1 MRDARASLVASSGI
15 ATQSTPTAQTKISSA
30 PTGGAITAP
39 VPHPPTNT
47 SLEQILKRPSSA
59 INELGRL
66 LRQNRSDASSS
77 QLASRPI
84 SENVLQPP
92 DRPTSPSGGEN
103 ILQSPNPGP
112 HKRDISPPPYPGM
125 PGGASLTA
133 NAGPLRRL
141 VRSPQPGS
149 TATPLSNIG
158 TFCKSD
164 TLRFHLTPRSLILI

>member
-1 MRDARASLVASSGI
+1 MREARASLVASSGI
-15 ATQSTPTAQTKISSA
+15 ATQNTPSA

-47 SLEQILKRPSSA
+47 GLEQMLKRPSSA

-66 LRQNRSDASSS
+66 LRQNRSDPSSS
-77 QLASRPI
+77 RPASNPI
-84 SENVLQPP
+84 NENVLQPP

-103 ILQSPNPGP
+103 ILQSLNPGP
-112 HKRDISPPPYPGM
+112 PKRDTSPPPYPGM

-164 TLRFHLTPRSLILI
+164 